1 MDRLS
6 TQSSAMPRLVLV
18 SAPAGFGK
26 TTLLTQW
33 LSSFQRDEGAG
44 RPAPDRRVAWVSLGT
59 DDAEPRAFLTHLV
72 AAVQVAAPEVG
83 GEALALLDGPGSLVV
98 EDVVASLVDDLDA
111 LGGETVLALDDVHVI
126 DMPEVHAAVAFLLDH
141 LPPRVTLAMTTRADP
156 PLPLARLRAR
166 GELVEVRAADL
177 RFTAEEAEAFLN
189 DVMGL
194 GLEPALVAALET
206 RTEGWAA
213 GLQLAALSVRGHVAR
228 PGSSSDGTAAFV
240 AAFTGSHRF
249 VLDYLLEEVLAT
261 QPAKVRAFLL
271 DTSVLEQLTGPLCD
285 AVTGGSDG
293 QQVLEGLERDNLFLI
308 PLDDDRREYRY
319 HHLFVEALR
328 ARVGAE
334 DPARA
339 RHLHR
344 TASDWHA
351 EHGTLPDAIGH
362 ALAAGDPEHAAALVE
377 LALPSARHH
386 RQDMV
391 LSTWLSALPD
401 DVKRRRAL
409 LATTM
414 VPASLSVGDLAG
426 AERWLDHGDAA
437 LRQAAHEPAQG
448 SSLLPRPGRLAD
460 AVRARKQEL
469 RSLPAQAAV
478 YRAAVAQARGD
489 IDGTMAHARR
499 ALELAGPDEHVAR
512 SGGAGFLGLAAWAAG
527 DLPTAVDTFGEAV
540 RSLRAAGNLTDELST
555 TVVLAEM
562 WLARGQPVQARRLY
576 EQALTRTG
584 ATAGSVLLPTGD
596 LHVGLADVLRESGDL
611 AAAHAHLQTA
621 RELGDRASLPENRYR
636 WYTAMAGLV
645 LAHGDHDGAVD
656 LLDQAERLYRPG
668 FFPDVRPVP
677 AVRARVHIA
686 QGRLD
691 AAAAWARARGVGPD
705 DPSAYA
711 VEYEHLTLAR
721 LLLAE
726 HAIGGRA
733 GAAVTALSILNRTL
747 VAAEA
752 ADRGGSVVEA
762 LLVRSLAQ
770 RARGDLDAALAD
782 LGRSLR
788 AAVPQGYGRL
798 FLDEGPA
805 ARELLRSL
813 AVRLDLPGSPEAA
826 ALLQAADA
834 ASSTPEGR
842 PAPLASTGPDPLSR
856 REVEVLRLLT
866 TDLTGPEIAARLFMS
881 VNTFRTHTRHIFTKL
896 DVTTRRAA
904 VSRASG
910 QHLL

>member
-1 MDRLS
+1 
-6 TQSSAMPRLVLV
+6 MPRLVLV

-33 LSSFQRDEGAG
+33 LAPFQRDEGAG
-44 RPAPDRRVAWVSLGT
+44 PPAPARRVAWVSLGN

-72 AAVQVAAPEVG
+72 AAVQVAAPGVG
-83 GEALALLDGPGSLVV
+83 AEALALLDRPRSVVV
-98 EDVVASLVDDLDA
+98 EDVVASLLDDLDS

-126 DMPEVHAAVAFLLDH
+126 DVPEVHAAMAFLLDH

-177 RFTAEEAEAFLN
+177 RFTAEETEAFLN
-189 DVMGL
+189 DVMHL
-194 GLEPALVAALET
+194 GLEPAQVAALEA

-213 GLQLAALSVRGHVAR
+213 GLQLAALSVRGHAAS
-228 PGSSSDGTAAFV
+228 PGRSPDGTAAFV
-240 AAFTGSHRF
+240 EAFTGSHRF

-261 QPAKVRAFLL
+261 QPEKVRAFLL

-285 AVTGGSDG
+285 AVTGASDG
-293 QQVLEGLERDNLFLI
+293 QQVLESLERNNLFLV
-308 PLDDDRREYRY
+308 PLDDERREYRY
-319 HHLFVEALR
+319 HHLFVDALR
-328 ARVGAE
+328 ARVRAE
-334 DPARA
+334 DPERA
-339 RHLHR
+339 RHLHLA
-344 TASDWHA
+344 ASDWHA
-351 EHGTLPDAIGH
+351 EHGTLPDAISH
-362 ALAAGDPEHAAALVE
+362 ALAAGEPEHAAALVE

-386 RQDMV
+386 RQDLV

-401 DVKRRRAL
+401 DVKRRRPL
-409 LATTM
+409 LATQM
-414 VPASLSVGDLAG
+414 VPASLSAGDLAG
-426 AERWLDHGDAA
+426 AERWLDHGDEA
-437 LRQAAHEPAQG
+437 LRQAAHEPVAE
-448 SSLLPRPGRLAD
+448 SSLVPRPGRLAD
-460 AVRARKQEL
+460 AMRARDKE
-469 RSLPAQAAV
+469 RGSLPAQAAV

-489 IDGTMAHARR
+489 VDGTVAQARR
-499 ALELAGPDEHVAR
+499 ALELAGPDDHVAR

-527 DLPTAVDTFGEAV
+527 DLPTAVETFGEAV

-562 WLARGQPVQARRLY
+562 WLARGRPVQARRLY
-576 EQALTRTG
+576 EQALTRTES
-584 ATAGSVLLPTGD
+584 TAGKVLSTTGD
-596 LHVGLADVLRESGDL
+596 LHVGLAAVLRESGEL

-645 LAHGDHDGAVD
+645 LAYGDHDGAVD
-656 LLDQAERLYRPG
+656 LLDEAERLYRPG
-668 FFPDVRPVP
+668 FFPDLRPIP
-677 AVRARVHIA
+677 AVRARVHIT

-691 AAAAWARARGVGPD
+691 AAAAWARVRGVSPD
-705 DPSAYA
+705 DPAAYA
-711 VEYEHLTLAR
+711 VEYDHLTLAR
-721 LLLAE
+721 LLLAQ
-726 HAIGGRA
+726 HAIGSQA
-733 GAAVTALSILNRTL
+733 GAAATALSLLNRTV

-762 LLVRSLAQ
+762 LLVRSLAH

-788 AAVPQGYGRL
+788 AAVPEGYGRL
-798 FLDEGPA
+798 FVDEGPA
-805 ARELLRSL
+805 ARELLRTL
-813 AVRLDLPGSPEAA
+813 ASRLDLPGSPEAA

-834 ASSTPEGR
+834 VRGTTGGR
-842 PAPLASTGPDPLSR
+842 PGSLPSTGPDPLSR
-856 REVEVLRLLT
+856 REVEVLRLLA
-866 TDLTGPEIAARLFMS
+866 TDLTGPQIAGRLFMS

-904 VSRASG
+904 VSRASS

>member
-1 MDRLS
+1 
-6 TQSSAMPRLVLV
+6 MPRLVLV

-33 LSSFQRDEGAG
+33 LAPLQRDAGAG
-44 RPAPDRRVAWVSLGT
+44 PPAPARRVAWVSLGN

-72 AAVQVAAPEVG
+72 SAVQVAAPGVG
-83 GEALALLDGPGSLVV
+83 AEALALLEGQRSLAV
-98 EDVVASLVDDLDA
+98 EDVVASLLDDLDC
-111 LGGETVLALDDVHVI
+111 LGGETVLALDDVHVVDI
-126 DMPEVHAAVAFLLDH
+126 PEVHAAMAFLLDH

-177 RFTAEEAEAFLN
+177 RFTSEEAGVFLN
-189 DVMGL
+189 DVMLL
-194 GLEPALVAALET
+194 GLAPAQVAALET

-213 GLQLAALSVRGHVAR
+213 GLQLAALSVRGHAA
-228 PGSSSDGTAAFV
+228 SSGHSPDGTAAFV
-240 AAFTGSHRF
+240 EAFTGSHRY

-261 QPAKVRAFLL
+261 QPEKVRAFLL

-293 QQVLEGLERDNLFLI
+293 QQVLESLERNNLFLV
-308 PLDDDRREYRY
+308 PLDDERREYRY
-319 HHLFVEALR
+319 HHLFVDALR
-328 ARVGAE
+328 ARAE
-334 DPARA
+334 DPERA
-339 RHLHR
+339 RHLHLA
-344 TASDWHA
+344 ASTWHA
-351 EHGTLPDAIGH
+351 KHGTLPDAIRH
-362 ALAAGDPEHAAALVE
+362 ALAAGDPEHAADLVE

-386 RQDMV
+386 RQDLV

-409 LATTM
+409 LATQM
-414 VPASLSVGDLAG
+414 VPASLSAGDLAG
-426 AERWLDHGDAA
+426 AERWLDHGDEA

-448 SSLLPRPGRLAD
+448 SSRLPRPGRLAD
-460 AVRARKQEL
+460 AMRAREQEL
-469 RSLPAQAAV
+469 GSLPAQAAV

-489 IDGTMAHARR
+489 VDGTVAHARR
-499 ALELAGPDEHVAR
+499 ALELAGPDDHVAR

-527 DLPTAVDTFGEAV
+527 DLPTAVETFGEAV
-540 RSLRAAGNLTDELST
+540 RSLRAAGNLADELST

-562 WLARGQPVQARRLY
+562 WLARGRPGQARRLY
-576 EQALTRTG
+576 ERALTRTESAVG
-584 ATAGSVLLPTGD
+584 KVLSTTGD
-596 LHVGLADVLRESGDL
+596 LHVGLAAVLRESGEL

-656 LLDQAERLYRPG
+656 LLDEAERLYRPG

-677 AVRARVHIA
+677 AVRARVHIT

-691 AAAAWARARGVGPD
+691 AAAAWARARGVSPD
-705 DPSAYA
+705 DPAAYA
-711 VEYEHLTLAR
+711 VEYDHLTLAR
-721 LLLAE
+721 LLLAQ
-726 HAIGGRA
+726 HAIGSQAGPATRTGGQSD
-733 GAAVTALSILNRTL
+733 GAAATALSLLNRTV

-762 LLVRSLAQ
+762 LLVRSLAH

-788 AAVPQGYGRL
+788 AAVPEGYGRL
-798 FLDEGPA
+798 FVDEGPA
-805 ARELLRSL
+805 ARELLRTL
-813 AVRLDLPGSPEAA
+813 ASRLDLPGSPEAA

-834 ASSTPEGR
+834 VRSTTGGR
-842 PAPLASTGPDPLSR
+842 PGLLSLTGPDPLSR
-856 REVEVLRLLT
+856 REVEVLRLLA
-866 TDLTGPEIAARLFMS
+866 TDLTGPQIAGRLFMS

-904 VSRASG
+904 VSRASS

>member
-1 MDRLS
+1 MDRLRTESS
-6 TQSSAMPRLVLV
+6 TMPRLVLV

-33 LSSFQRDEGAG
+33 LAPSQRDGTAA
-44 RPAPDRRVAWVSLGT
+44 PARRVAWVSLGT

-72 AAVQVAAPEVG
+72 AAVQVAAPGVG
-83 GEALALLDGPGSLVV
+83 AEALALLDGLRSLAV
-98 EDVVASLVDDLDA
+98 EDVVASLVDDLDS

-126 DMPEVHAAVAFLLDH
+126 DVPEVHAAVAFLLDH

-177 RFTAEEAEAFLN
+177 RFTSEEAEVFLN

-194 GLEPALVAALET
+194 GLEPSLVAALET

-213 GLQLAALSVRGHVAR
+213 GLQLAALSVRGHAAG
-228 PGSSSDGTAAFV
+228 PGGPSDGTAAFV
-240 AAFTGSHRF
+240 EAFTGSHRF

-261 QPAKVRAFLL
+261 QPEKVRAFLL

-293 QQVLEGLERDNLFLI
+293 QQLLEGLERNNLFLV
-308 PLDDDRREYRY
+308 PLDDERREYRY

-328 ARVGAE
+328 ARVRAE

-344 TASDWHA
+344 AASDWHA
-351 EHGTLPDAIGH
+351 EHGTLPHAIRH
-362 ALAAGDPEHAAALVE
+362 ALAAGDPEQAAALVE
-377 LALPSARHH
+377 LALPSARHQ
-386 RQDMV
+386 RQDLV

-409 LATTM
+409 LATQM

-426 AERWLDHGDAA
+426 AERWLDHGDEA
-437 LRQAAHEPAQG
+437 LRQAAREPAQG
-448 SSLLPRPGRLAD
+448 PWLLSRPGRLAD
-460 AVRARKQEL
+460 AIGAREQEL
-469 RSLPAQAAV
+469 RALPAQAAV

-489 IDGTMAHARR
+489 VEGTVAHARR
-499 ALELAGPDEHVAR
+499 ALELAGPDDHVAR

-527 DLPTAVDTFGEAV
+527 DLPTAVETFREAV
-540 RSLRAAGNLTDELST
+540 QSLRAAGNLTDELST

-562 WLARGQPVQARRLY
+562 WLARGQPAQARRLY
-576 EQALTRTG
+576 EQALARTG
-584 ATAGSVLLPTGD
+584 STGGSVLPTTGD
-596 LHVGLADVLRESGDL
+596 LHVGLAAVLCEGGEL
-611 AAAHAHLQTA
+611 TAAHAHLQTA
-621 RELGDRASLPENRYR
+621 RVLGDRASLPENRYR

-656 LLDQAERLYRPG
+656 LLDEAERLYRPG

-691 AAAAWARARGVGPD
+691 AAAGWARARDVGPE
-705 DPSAYA
+705 DPAAYA
-711 VEYEHLTLAR
+711 VEYDQLTLAR
-721 LLLAE
+721 LLIAQ
-726 HAIGGRA
+726 HAVGSQA
-733 GAAVTALSILNRTL
+733 GAAATALSLLDRAVAAA
-747 VAAEA
+747 VAAE
-752 ADRGGSVVEA
+752 RGGSVVEA
-762 LLVRSLAQ
+762 LLVRSLAH
-770 RARGDLDAALAD
+770 RARGDLAAALAD

-788 AAVPQGYGRL
+788 AAVPEGYGRL

-805 ARELLRSL
+805 AHELLRTL
-813 AVRLDLPGSPEAA
+813 AARLDAPGSPEAA

-834 ASSTPEGR
+834 VSSTPAGR
-842 PAPLASTGPDPLSR
+842 PVSLPSAGPDPLSR
-856 REVEVLRLLT
+856 REVEVLRLLA
-866 TDLTGPEIAARLFMS
+866 TDLTGPEIAGRLFMS

-904 VSRASG
+904 VSRASS